1 MLPAPL
7 TALEINGLRQALFT
21 FYTDKNE
28 QHLSQIFTIFD
39 RNHDGKISRAE
50 LVLVMKSVQR
60 GLADSAVEQM
70 MDEADSNGDGF
81 IDLREFSEVIKRH
94 SD

>member
-7 TALEINGLRQALFT
+7 TSLEINGLRQALSA
-21 FYTDKNE
+21 FYTDRNE
-28 QHLSQIFTIFD
+28 QRLSQIFTIFD

>member
-1 MLPAPL
+1 MLPARL
-7 TALEINGLRQALFT
+7 TALEINGLRQALST

-94 SD
+94 SE